1 MQQLLIM
8 AGALLIGVGI
18 LTPDK
23 KAPTLKPE
31 PEPLP
36 EPLEHEQNDP
46 APVID
51 SDSGQPDGN
60 GAI

>member
-8 AGALLIGVGI
+8 AGALLIGVGL

-23 KAPTLKPE
+23 KPPTVKSE
-31 PEPLP
+31 PKPLP

-46 APVID
+46 TPVSN
-51 SDSGQPDGN
+51 SDSGQPGGDGHV
-60 GAI
+60 